1 MGKHV
6 SAVKRGGNRR
16 VVYIAAVGLLAISL
30 TAALVIRGLG
40 SKGDGESGLSS
51 RSCEGSTQIQ
61 VSATADIQPLLAAAA
76 KSLEAKGGANGA
88 PCAKFTITAAPSAK
102 VAKELASA
110 ADGRPDL
117 WVPDSS
123 IWIGRAD
130 DGESVPTVAVPSLAS
145 SPLVL
150 AGRSENLENT
160 PAWLSSFAGREVALL
175 DPMSQSTGALA
186 LLAVQA
192 ERAKTAAS
200 NTQVAGV
207 LVPLAQRLGAMTKP
221 YVDVEAL
228 LGKAA
233 AGGSKVVVPVSEQSV
248 VKYQDEHPGA
258 ELKGVIPST
267 GTLLLDYPL
276 VVTAKPTSE
285 AMAEAGK
292 ALAQEL
298 LTGDAAKVR
307 EDAGFRD
314 PLLSPL
320 SDGRGAG
327 DISRLTAPSARA
339 IDGSLRAWLT
349 LSLPTN
355 SLAVIDVS
363 GSMAAP
369 VPGTGKTRM
378 QLTVEAAA
386 TGLKLFPQSSA
397 IGLWTFS
404 NQLDGRRDWKPL
416 VPVRKLT
423 APQRQDLLGQL
434 SGIKAVVGGGTGL
447 YDTVIAAMQTM
458 QASYQPSAVNTVL
471 LFTDGQ
477 GNQDDPGSLTL
488 DQAVQK
494 LRDLSDPARPV
505 RIIALGIGPQASSEE
520 LSRLAKATGGQ
531 SYVARS
537 PADLQEVFINALQGR

>member
-1 MGKHV
+1 MGKH
-6 SAVKRGGNRR
+6 AVTRGSSRR
-16 VVYIAAVGLLAISL
+16 GVYIAVVGLLVLSL
-30 TAALVIRGLG
+30 AAALAVRQLRGER
-40 SKGDGESGLSS
+40 DGGGGLES
-51 RSCEGSTQIQ
+51 RSCEGSVDVQ
-61 VSATADIQPLLAAAA
+61 VSASADIQPLLVAAA
-76 KSLEAKGGANGA
+76 KSLEAKGAATGA
-88 PCAKFTITAAPSAK
+88 PCARFTITAAPSAK
-102 VAKELASA
+102 VARELAGA

-123 IWIGRAD
+123 IWVGRAD
-130 DGESVPTVAVPSLAS
+130 DGESIPAVAVPSLAS

-150 AGRSENLENT
+150 AGRSENLENV
-160 PAWLSSFAGREVALL
+160 PSWLGSFAGREVALL
-175 DPMSQSTGALA
+175 EPMSQSSGALA
-186 LLAVQA
+186 LLAVQT

-207 LVPLAQRLGAMTKP
+207 LVPLAQRLGAMAKP
-221 YVDVEAL
+221 YVDVDGL

-233 AGGSKVVVPVSEQSV
+233 ADGSKIVVPASEQSV
-248 VKYQDEHPGA
+248 IKYQDEHPGA
-258 ELKGVIPST
+258 EVKGVIPGT

-298 LTGDAAKVR
+298 LTGDPAKAR

-320 SDGRGAG
+320 SGGRGAG
-327 DISRLTAPSARA
+327 DISRLPAPSARA
-339 IDGSLRAWLT
+339 VDGSLRAWLT
-349 LSLPTN
+349 LSQPAN

-386 TGLKLFPQSSA
+386 SGLKLFPQSSA

-423 APQRQDLLGQL
+423 GPQRQDLLSQL

-458 QASYQPSAVNTVL
+458 QASYEPSAVNTVL

-488 DQAVQK
+488 DQAVRK
-494 LRDLSDPARPV
+494 LKDLSDPARPV